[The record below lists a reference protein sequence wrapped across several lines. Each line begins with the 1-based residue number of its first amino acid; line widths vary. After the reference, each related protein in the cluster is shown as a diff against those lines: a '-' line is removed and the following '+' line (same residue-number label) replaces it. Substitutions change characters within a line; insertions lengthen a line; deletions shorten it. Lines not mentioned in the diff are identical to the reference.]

1 MTRPPADLPI
11 TPQQCRDARKLL
23 GWSEVDL
30 AHRTGVGPAALG
42 RFESGSGALDRDI
55 LGRILGVF
63 EAAGVEFVHSGVS
76 LKSGPGAP
84 KP

>member
-1 MTRPPADLPI
+1 MTRPPANPPI

-42 RFESGSGALDRDI
+42 RFESGSGALDRDM
-55 LGRILGVF
+55 LGRVLGVVG
-63 EAAGVEFVHSGVS
+63 AAGGEFAHGRAS